1 MDYGVSDS
9 TGTDDDLPP
18 SHQYRIPRGGQV
30 AGIERSAVGSISFPR
45 KYTDMEAQIHHLEQE
60 AYCAV
65 LRAFKAQ
72 SDAITWEKESLIT
85 ELRKELRVSD
95 DEHRELLGRVNSD
108 DIISK
113 IREWRT
119 AGGHQAARFSASQ
132 PVYDLVSSP
141 TVSASRKKQKTSQ
154 SQGQPFPGLSSMKS
168 MQYTST
174 GPSLSRQL
182 TSRSSTGPLAIT
194 EPAEVATYD
203 LIGKKVWMRWPA
215 DNSFYEALITD
226 YNPNEGRH
234 ALIYDKNT
242 ANETFEWVDF
252 KEISREDI
260 RWEGEE
266 LGLSHQGNHGSG
278 QGRRV
283 KKSTNHG
290 AVIPVSGRGRGHIK
304 PQSKKQLLPSQNGIG
319 NKLPDDLELLN
330 TDSLVKEVE
339 RVFNASNPD
348 PFELEKARKMLKD
361 HEQALVDAIER
372 LAYASDG
379 ESDGEHG
386 EHTFMHGQSMDG

>member
-18 SHQYRIPRGGQV
+18 SPQYRIPRGGQF
-30 AGIERSAVGSISFPR
+30 AGIERSAVGSISFAR

-72 SDAITWEKESLIT
+72 SDAITWEKEGLIT

-132 PVYDLVSSP
+132 PVYDLVPSP

-168 MQYTST
+168 MQYPST

-182 TSRSSTGPLAIT
+182 TSRSTTGPLAIT
-194 EPAEVATYD
+194 EPAEAATYD

-226 YNPNEGRH
+226 YNPNDGRH

-278 QGRRV
+278 HGRRV

-290 AVIPVSGRGRGHIK
+290 GVGPVSGRGRGHIK

-386 EHTFMHGQSMDG
+386 EHAFMHG

>member
-1 MDYGVSDS
+1 MDYGASDS

-18 SHQYRIPRGGQV
+18 SPQYRIPRRGQF
-30 AGIERSAVGSISFPR
+30 AGIERSAVGSISFAR
-45 KYTDMEAQIHHLEQE
+45 RCTDMEAQIHYLEQE

-119 AGGHQAARFSASQ
+119 TGGPQAARFGASQ

-154 SQGQPFPGLSSMKS
+154 SGQAFPGLSSMKS
-168 MQYTST
+168 MQYHST
-174 GPSLSRQL
+174 VPSLSRQL
-182 TSRSSTGPLAIT
+182 TSRSSTGPLAIS
-194 EPAEVATYD
+194 EPAEASRYD
-203 LIGKKVWMRWPA
+203 LIGKTVWMRWPA
-215 DNSFYEALITD
+215 DNSFYEAHITD
-226 YNPNEGRH
+226 YNPNDGRH

-290 AVIPVSGRGRGHIK
+290 GPVTGRGRGHIK
-304 PQSKKQLLPSQNGIG
+304 PQSKKQLLPSQNGLA
-319 NKLPDDLELLN
+319 NKLPDDLELVN

-379 ESDGEHG
+379 ESVVLVVPCALHL
-386 EHTFMHGQSMDG
+386 QCII

>member
-1 MDYGVSDS
+1 
-9 TGTDDDLPP
+9 
-18 SHQYRIPRGGQV
+18 
-30 AGIERSAVGSISFPR
+30 
-45 KYTDMEAQIHHLEQE
+45 MEAQIHYLEQE

-95 DEHRELLGRVNSD
+95 DEHRELLGRVNTD

-119 AGGHQAARFSASQ
+119 AGGHQAARFSAAQ
-132 PVYDLVSSP
+132 PVYDLSSP

-154 SQGQPFPGLSSMKS
+154 SGHAFLGLSSMKS
-168 MQYTST
+168 MQYPST

-182 TSRSSTGPLAIT
+182 TSRSSTGPLAIP
-194 EPAEVATYD
+194 EPAEPNTYD
-203 LIGKKVWMRWPA
+203 LVGKKVWMRWPE
-215 DNSFYEALITD
+215 DNSFYEAQITD
-226 YNPNEGRH
+226 YNINDGRH
-234 ALIYDKNT
+234 ALIYDRNT

-266 LGLSHQGNHGSG
+266 LPSHLGNHGSG

-290 AVIPVSGRGRGHIK
+290 GPVTGRGQGHIK
-304 PQSKKQLLPSQNGIG
+304 LQSKKQLLPSENGLAI
-319 NKLPDDLELLN
+319 KLPDDLELLN

-386 EHTFMHGQSMDG
+386 EHAFMHV